1 MSHAHQ
7 RVQAAIWVLER
18 RVELAEA
25 AALEAE
31 RERDAALE
39 RVRALE
45 DSTTAFLDFR
55 GLICGDEYYVK
66 LRALRLILS
75 GEGEKS

>member
-31 RERDAALE
+31 RERDAALKRG
-39 RVRALE
+39 RVLREAAQNVADALQNDGE
-45 DSTTAFLDFR
+45 VSALLVFLLQD
-55 GLICGDEYYVK
+55 
-66 LRALRLILS
+66 ALAQS
-75 GEGEKS
+75 EAQND